1 MNGHPYHARRLFL
14 VAGMAALL
22 AGPLGAQANTPAP
35 GTTGTTDS
43 SLTGMGGT
51 SAGIMQ
57 DTTTTTVRTED
68 DKDFPWGLLGLLG
81 LAGLLGRRKVET
93 VHHDT
98 TRTARPGD
106 PNYRV

>member
-1 MNGHPYHARRLFL
+1 MIAHPNHARRVFL
-14 VAGMAALL
+14 VAGLATMLAA
-22 AGPLGAQANTPAP
+22 PLGAQANTN
-35 GTTGTTDS
+35 TTSTAGV
-43 SLTGMGGT
+43 T
-51 SAGIMQ
+51 SAPMMQ
-57 DTTTTTVRTED
+57 DTTTVRTEED
-68 DKDFPWGLLGLLG
+68 RDFPWGLLGLLG

>member
-1 MNGHPYHARRLFL
+1 MNGHPFHARRLL
-14 VAGMAALL
+14 ITAGL
-22 AGPLGAQANTPAP
+22 ATVLATPLGAQANTNTTSTAGMTSTMAP
-35 GTTGTTDS
+35 
-43 SLTGMGGT
+43 
-51 SAGIMQ
+51 
-57 DTTTTTVRTED
+57 DTTAVRTED

>member
-1 MNGHPYHARRLFL
+1 MNEHSHRARRLFL
-14 VAGMAALL
+14 VAGLATIC
-22 AGPLGAQANTPAP
+22 AGPLGAQANTN
-35 GTTGTTDS
+35 TTST
-43 SLTGMGGT
+43 
-51 SAGIMQ
+51 AGATNTMMQ
-57 DTTTTTVRTED
+57 DTTMRGQTD
-68 DKDFPWGLLGLLG
+68 DGMDFPWGLLGLLG

>member
-1 MNGHPYHARRLFL
+1 MIGHPFHARRLL
-14 VAGMAALL
+14 VVAGLATLL
-22 AGPLGAQANTPAP
+22 SAPLGAQANTNTTSTIGVTNTMTAP
-35 GTTGTTDS
+35 D
-43 SLTGMGGT
+43 
-51 SAGIMQ
+51 
-57 DTTTTTVRTED
+57 TTTVRTED

-93 VHHDT
+93 VHHETT

>member
-1 MNGHPYHARRLFL
+1 MKRQPYHARRLFL
-14 VAGMAALL
+14 AAGLATMLAA
-22 AGPLGAQANTPAP
+22 PIGAQAPAT
-35 GTTGTTDS
+35 GTTGTTGD
-43 SLTGMGGT
+43 TAMTNMGGT
-51 SAGIMQ
+51 SSGMMQ
-57 DTTTTTVRTED
+57 DTTTRRTDD